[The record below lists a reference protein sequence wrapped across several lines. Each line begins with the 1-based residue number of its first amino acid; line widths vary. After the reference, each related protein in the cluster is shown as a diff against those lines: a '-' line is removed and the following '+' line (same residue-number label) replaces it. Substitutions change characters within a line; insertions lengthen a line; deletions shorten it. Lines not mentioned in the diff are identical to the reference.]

1 MKKHRLFVY
10 GELCKPVVLL
20 RQLGRVPPV
29 SPAVA
34 PGYRRRRNDRTGYFE
49 AVSGDGDSLPGLLLR
64 ELDEDELARLDV
76 FENVE
81 GGQYRRV
88 EAEVEV
94 VERPP
99 RRVAAWIY
107 VAAGGE
113 AG

>member
-10 GELCKPVVLL
+10 GELCKPAVLL

-34 PGYRRRRNDRTGYFE
+34 RGYRRRRNQRTGYFE

-64 ELDEDELARLDV
+64 GLDQSDLARLDV

-81 GGQYRRV
+81 DGHYRRV
-88 EAEVEV
+88 EVEVEV

-99 RRVAAWIY
+99 RCVAAWIY
-107 VAAGGE
+107 VVADEE